1 MLEVGNNFGS
11 YKVIRLLG
19 KGGMGAVYQ
28 LQDKRGRIVAAKIL
42 DPEATNDPESRA
54 RFLREAQIAQ
64 KLKSPS
70 IIKTFDIGEDPDTNL
85 CYILMEYVGGG
96 NLHDL
101 IRSRGV
107 LTVEEALEYTRKIA
121 QVLEEVRSSGVVHRD
136 IKPDNIMFTVDGQI
150 KLADLGIAR
159 SVVSK
164 TTTITKSGIV
174 MGTPAYMSPEQII
187 DSHRVDT
194 RSDIYSLGIVLFEM
208 LVGKRP
214 HHDATFMELMSKA
227 VQGERIP
234 DVRTLNPNIP
244 AGVARLIAK
253 MCHNKLSRRF
263 STPGEVVTEI
273 ETLQGKKKKSRKA
286 IVAAVLIVGGII
298 AGSYLFSSKDDS
310 DYFSTSPTIEEKPEV
325 EEIYSLATMQ
335 DVEEPR
341 EEDIVEVHEEDE
353 NVVIAE
359 NVISES
365 DVPESTP
372 PVEASVNDPED
383 KYLAYTTIDGQKVYV
398 AKTKGIEFYYVLNKE
413 GEAILHRPCKDDPN
427 LSLTAIT
434 VKSLY
439 RFEIPSS
446 LNGHTLVR
454 LEHDSLVGLAAC
466 FDIPETIRE
475 IGRGAFRRCQLRSIR
490 FPDSV
495 KKVDFPELFKYCTN
509 LEAIDLNKVSGFS
522 FDAIKGVDLDWFQI
536 KVDEENPDF
545 KLIGDFLVRKSD
557 NRLIWINLKKDTR
570 QLVVP
575 EEVSN
580 LKFNHKAFGR
590 INQRGRWHP
599 SWHKPNIIVSD
610 SARHWRNITGYKI
623 TFVRFV
629 SVVEWRA
636 LADYPQAI
644 RSEASRI
651 KAKTRKGD
659 VANFYVGQLCG
670 YDGDYRKVG
679 SIAKIS
685 KSGIF
690 FVVGKEGE
698 QVDFGLEGY
707 ERLRFFLP
715 KATTPQSGMIPYLGE
730 LELRKIGSS

>member
-1 MLEVGNNFGS
+1 MLEVGKNFGS
-11 YKVIRLLG
+11 YQVIRLLG

-107 LTVEEALEYTRKIA
+107 LTVEEALEYTRNIA
-121 QVLEEVRSSGVVHRD
+121 QVLEKVRVSGVVHRD

-159 SVVSK
+159 LVTSK

-174 MGTPAYMSPEQII
+174 MGTPAYMSPEQMI

-194 RSDIYSLGIVLFEM
+194 RSDIYSLGIILFEM

-214 HHDATFMELMSKA
+214 HHNATLMELVSKA
-227 VQGERIP
+227 VQGEQIP
-234 DVRTLNPNIP
+234 DIRTLNPNIP
-244 AGVARLIAK
+244 SGVARLIAK
-253 MCHNKLSRRF
+253 MCHNNLSRRF

-286 IVAAVLIVGGII
+286 IVFGLKFKRKPLMFLTAVAVVVFVGGII
-298 AGSYLFSSKDDS
+298 AFSDLLSSKDDS

-353 NVVIAE
+353 NAVIAE

-398 AKTKGIEFYYVLNKE
+398 AKANGSSFYYVLNKE

-427 LSLTAIT
+427 LSLRAIT
-434 VKSLY
+434 ANYPY
-439 RFEIPSS
+439 RCKIPSS

-454 LEHDSLVGLAAC
+454 LEHDSLVG
-466 FDIPETIRE
+466 FDALYIELPETIRE
-475 IGRGAFRRCQLRSIR
+475 IGKGAFKRC
-490 FPDSV
+490 
-495 KKVDFPELFKYCTN
+495 KY
-509 LEAIDLNKVSGFS
+509 LLSIDLNKASGF
-522 FDAIKGVDLDWFQI
+522 DLKAIDGDSLYDWFEI
-536 KVDEENPDF
+536 KVNEDNPDL

-557 NRLIWINLKKDTR
+557 NQLIWINLKKNTK

-590 INQRGRWHP
+590 INQRGMYL
-599 SWHKPNIIVSD
+599 HKPSLIVSD
-610 SARHWRNITGYKI
+610 SARHWRNITGYLI

-636 LADYPQAI
+636 LADYPQVV
-644 RSEASRI
+644 RSAASRI
-651 KAKTRKGD
+651 KAKTTKGD
-659 VANFYVGQLCG
+659 AANFYVGQLCG

-679 SIAKIS
+679 SIASIS

-690 FVVGKEGE
+690 FVVGKEGD
-698 QVDFGLEGY
+698 QVDFRLKGY

-715 KATTPQSGMIPYLGE
+715 KATTPQSGMVPYLGE
-730 LELRKIGSS
+730 LELRKIGSL